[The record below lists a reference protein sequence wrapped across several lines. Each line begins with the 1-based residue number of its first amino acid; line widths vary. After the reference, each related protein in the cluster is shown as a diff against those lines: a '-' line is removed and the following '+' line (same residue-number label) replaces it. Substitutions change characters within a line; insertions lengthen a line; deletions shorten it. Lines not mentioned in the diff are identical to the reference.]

1 LKKVVDIFKK
11 KRISPSSTQRCETT
25 TKENTM
31 KTLYYLNYTA
41 LLMKHA
47 DEGWSARIAKTQKNG
62 VWFDYVPMEDADPA
76 NGNFDGQIKPK
87 YRYSDN
93 LLLQEIV
100 APPCAPLAK
109 AEKAVRCIIDR
120 LESPAGI
127 AEAAVQNAAIAK
139 EKSRLERAVAA
150 YAAMSPEESL
160 EYVNA
165 HRNGPSLSKDFAG
178 TPHVRRQFLALYQS

>member
-1 LKKVVDIFKK
+1 VK
-11 KRISPSSTQRCETT
+11 PT
-25 TKENTM
+25 TKENAM
-31 KTLYYLNYTA
+31 KTLYYLNYTV

-93 LLLQEIV
+93 LLLQDVV
-100 APPCAPLAK
+100 APPWAQLAE

-120 LESPAGI
+120 LAFAESPAGI

-139 EKSRLERAVAA
+139 EKSRLERAAAA

-165 HRNGPSLSKDFAG
+165 HRNGPPLSKEFAG
-178 TPHVRRQFLALYQS
+178 KPHVRRQFLALYQS